1 MKVAHVEMIGGASG
15 NMLLGAMLDAGA
27 SLDRLESAL
36 RTIPLEPWRI
46 EHRRVDKRGI
56 SATYFDLVI
65 PGDHGGGLRHLSD
78 VLEMIDRSGLTGLQK
93 ARASSIYVR
102 LAEAE
107 AKVHGTSVDETHFHE
122 VGAAD
127 AILDVAGFCVALDL
141 LEVDRIACS
150 PFPLGRGTVSMH
162 HGRYPNPPPA
172 TAELLRGAP
181 TYDAGF
187 DGETVTPTGAAILA
201 TLVARPGERPAMR
214 TDAIGYGAGRSDFA
228 VPNVL
233 RVSIGE
239 LAEPAVEAR
248 APDVVVLEA
257 TIDDMSPQHF
267 ELAVERVLAAGAFD
281 VWLLPVTMKK
291 LRPGVIFGAVAP
303 SEREGDVANAIL
315 RETTTLGV
323 RVRSERRHTLERRIE
338 IRRTT
343 LGDVRLKTAVV
354 DGQPRRT
361 LEYDDVA
368 RIAREQSRPIADIA
382 DRLWEELHS

>member
-1 MKVAHVEMIGGASG
+1 MNVVHVEMIGGASG

-27 SLDRLESAL
+27 PLERLETAL
-36 RTIPLEPWRI
+36 RTIPLDPWTI

-56 SATYFDLVI
+56 SATYFDFVI
-65 PGDHGGGLRHLSD
+65 PGDHGGGLRHLSE
-78 VLEMIDRSGLTGLQK
+78 VLELLERSALTGLQK
-93 ARASSIYVR
+93 ARASSIYIR

-107 AKVHGTSVDETHFHE
+107 AKVHGTTVDETHFHE

-141 LEVDRIACS
+141 LDIERVACS
-150 PFPLGRGTVSMH
+150 PYPLGRGTVSMH

-214 TDAIGYGAGRSDFA
+214 TEAIGYGAGRSDFA

-233 RVSIGE
+233 RVSVGE
-239 LAEPAVEAR
+239 LAESAPA
-248 APDVVVLEA
+248 APAADVVVLEA

-267 ELAVERVLAAGAFD
+267 ELAIERVLAAGAFD

-303 SEREGDVANAIL
+303 PEREADVANAML

-323 RVRSERRHTLERRIE
+323 RVRTERRHTLDRHVE
-338 IRRTT
+338 IRRTA
-343 LGDVRLKTAVV
+343 LGEVRVKTALV
-354 DGQPRRT
+354 DGQPRQT

-368 RIAREQSRPIADIA
+368 RIAREQSRPIAEIA
-382 DRLWEELHS
+382 DRLREELRF

>member
-36 RTIPLEPWRI
+36 RTIPLEPWTI

-107 AKVHGTSVDETHFHE
+107 AKVHGTSVDETLFHE